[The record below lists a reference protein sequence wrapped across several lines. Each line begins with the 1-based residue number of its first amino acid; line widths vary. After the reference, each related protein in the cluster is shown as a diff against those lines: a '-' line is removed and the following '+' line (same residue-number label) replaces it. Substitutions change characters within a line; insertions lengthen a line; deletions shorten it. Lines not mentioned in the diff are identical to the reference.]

1 MFQGSILLT
10 EQVLPEQLRS
20 PTGEELKQP
29 QLSDKQLR
37 AWGPSNICRVSTS
50 SLKAAL
56 LLEVLKLTWLSTN
69 KLILTENIKKSL

>member
-37 AWGPSNICRVSTS
+37 ACRVSTS